1 MIVPEVV
8 FSFRAELGEGMNLF
22 PDGKMRWVDLP
33 RGDAYIWDGERN
45 LLWKHFDFEIS
56 KILPWRHGSV
66 VLGQTAV
73 LLIDLQ
79 GNEVERIE
87 LHESSTNLRCSDGMV
102 LPNGEL
108 LFGILDRELAPH
120 CGRLI
125 HINHMREIRTIVDKT
140 SISNGIT
147 LLSDGVR
154 VAWVDSPRKTI
165 EVFDFDNEK
174 LSSPRTFAVLP
185 DGMGLIDG
193 MCADADGGIWAALW
207 NGSGIAHFDCDGNLV
222 EHIKF
227 ASPNVTSCGF
237 DAHNNLLITTGTATL
252 TDDEIARF
260 PGAGAL
266 WLIPASQHGTSRAGT
281 CVALL

>member
-1 MIVPEVV
+1 MITPQVV
-8 FSFRAELGEGMNLF
+8 LPIRAELGEGMNLF

-33 RGDAYIWDGERN
+33 RGEAYIWDGESN
-45 LLWKHFDFEIS
+45 HLWKKFDHELS
-56 KILPWRHGSV
+56 KVLPWHRGSV

-73 LLIDLQ
+73 LLFDSL

-87 LHESSTNLRCSDGMV
+87 LHEASTNLRCSDGMV

-108 LFGILDRELAPH
+108 LFGILDRELTPY

-125 HINHMREIRTIVDKT
+125 HVNRNREIKTIVDKT
-140 SISNGIT
+140 SISNGIS

-165 EVFDFDNEK
+165 EVFDFENEK

-185 DGMGLIDG
+185 EGMGLIDG

-207 NGSGIAHFDCDGNLV
+207 NGSGIAHFDLNGKLV

-227 ASPNVTSCGF
+227 SAPNVTSCGF
-237 DAHNNLLITTGTATL
+237 DAKDNLLITTGTATL
-252 TDDEIARF
+252 SDEELAKF
-260 PGAGAL
+260 PGAGGL
-266 WLIPASQHGTSRAGT
+266 WVIPASQHGTSRART
-281 CVALL
+281 FLSLL

>member
-1 MIVPEVV
+1 VITPEIVLP
-8 FSFRAELGEGMNLF
+8 FRAELGEGMNIF

-33 RGDAYIWDGERN
+33 RGKAYIWNGKEN
-45 LLWKHFDFEIS
+45 QLWKQFDHEIS
-56 KILPWRHGSV
+56 KVLPWLHGSV

-73 LLIDLQ
+73 LLVDSE
-79 GNEVERIE
+79 GNEVEQIG
-87 LHESSTNLRCSDGMV
+87 LHEASTNLRCSDGMV

-108 LFGILDRELAPH
+108 LFGILDRELTPYR
-120 CGRLI
+120 GRLI
-125 HINHMREIRTIVDKT
+125 HVNLKREIKTIVDKT

-165 EVFDFDNEK
+165 EVFDFENQG

-207 NGSGIAHFDCDGNLV
+207 NGTGIAHFDFNGNLV

-227 ASPNVTSCGF
+227 AAPNVTSCGF
-237 DAHNNLLITTGTATL
+237 DAEDNLLITTGTATL
-252 TDDEIARF
+252 SSEDIERF
-260 PGAGAL
+260 PGAGSL
-266 WLIPASQHGTSRAGT
+266 WSIPASQHGTTRART
-281 CVALL
+281 FVAHF